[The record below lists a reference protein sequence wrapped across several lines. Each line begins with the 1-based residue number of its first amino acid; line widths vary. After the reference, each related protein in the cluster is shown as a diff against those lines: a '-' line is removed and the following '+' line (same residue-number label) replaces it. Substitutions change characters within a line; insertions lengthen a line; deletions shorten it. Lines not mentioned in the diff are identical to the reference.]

1 MEDRK
6 IILASASPRRRELL
20 QSVGLE
26 FEVMTSDVDES
37 GIDKSLPPDLYV
49 RELAVLKAAVAVKAV
64 RAEKRAAVIIAA
76 DTIVSLNGE
85 IMGKPADSEDAY
97 RMLKT
102 LSGNTHEV
110 YTGVC
115 VINSD
120 TGDASGKSV
129 KTCVRF
135 KKLTDEKIRAYIATG
150 EPFDKAGAYGIQGMG
165 KLLIDSISGDYFNV
179 VGLPVA
185 ALADILERDFGI
197 GIM

>member
-1 MEDRK
+1 MTDKK

-20 QSVGLE
+20 ESLGME
-26 FEVMTSDVDES
+26 FEVMTSDADES
-37 GIDKSLPPDLYV
+37 SIDKSLPPDLYV
-49 RELAVLKAAVAVKAV
+49 RELAVLKAAAAAKMV
-64 RAEKRAAVIIAA
+64 RAEKRGAVIIAA
-76 DTIVSLNGE
+76 DTIVSLDGE
-85 IMGKPADSEDAY
+85 IMGKPADGEDAY
-97 RMLKT
+97 RMLKL

-115 VINSD
+115 VMDSD

-129 KTCVRF
+129 RTRVRF
-135 KKLTDEKIRAYIATG
+135 KPLTDEKIRAYIVTG

-165 KLLIDSISGDYFNV
+165 KLLIDGIEGDYFNV

-185 ALADILERDFGI
+185 ALSDILERDFGI